1 MIESEAEVFSI
12 DAVWGCFGF
21 FNPNDDIFFTLVVF
35 GLPAGFFGNS
45 GYIVALAFFSPQIV
59 TMSFLTEPF
68 MA

>member
-1 MIESEAEVFSI
+1 MIESETEVFSI

-21 FNPNDDIFFTLVVF
+21 LNAEDIFFTLVVF

-59 TMSFLTEPF
+59 TMSFLIEPF